1 MIEFRAVAR
10 WLVFAVFCA
19 SLVVSLASWLVR
31 TRRVSPF
38 SALARGLRSLSDPF
52 LRPIETRVV
61 RAGGNPS
68 RAGWWLVIGVAV
80 VGVVLLSLLDWVSA
94 ITTQV
99 AGAAEGGGGSRAFLR
114 LGVVVV
120 YNVFFIALLVRVLG
134 SWFGAFRYSRWMRP
148 AYALTDWLVE
158 PLRRMLPPMGMFDLS
173 PLAAWFVL
181 WVIRLLLL
189 SVI

>member
-1 MIEFRAVAR
+1 MLELRAVAR

-19 SLVVSLASWLVR
+19 SLVVSLAAWLVR

-38 SALARGLRSLSDPF
+38 GALARGLRSVSEPF
-52 LRPIETRVV
+52 LRPLETRVV
-61 RAGGNPS
+61 RAGGNPTH
-68 RAGWWLVIGVAV
+68 AGWWLVIGVAV
-80 VGVVLLSLLDWVSA
+80 VGVLLLSLLDWV
-94 ITTQV
+94 IGVTVQV
-99 AGAAEGGGGSRAFLR
+99 AGAAGGGPRTWLR
-114 LGVVVV
+114 LGVVVT
-120 YNVFFIALLVRVLG
+120 YNVCFIALLVRVLG

-181 WVIRLLLL
+181 WAIERLLL

>member
-10 WLVFAVFCA
+10 WLVFAFFCA
-19 SLVVSLASWLVR
+19 SLVISLASWLVR

-38 SALARGLRSLSDPF
+38 GALARGLRSLSDPL

-61 RAGGNPS
+61 RAGGNPA

-99 AGAAEGGGGSRAFLR
+99 AGAAGEGPRPFLR
-114 LGVVVV
+114 LGIVVV
-120 YNVFFIALLVRVLG
+120 YNVFFVALLVRVLG

-148 AYALTDWLVE
+148 AYGLTDWLVE
-158 PLRRMLPPMGMFDLS
+158 PLRRMLPPIGMLDLS

-181 WVIRLLLL
+181 WLIKLLLL

>member
-1 MIEFRAVAR
+1 MLDFHVVAR

-19 SLVVSLASWLVR
+19 ALVVSLVSWLVR

-38 SALARGLRSLSDPF
+38 GALSRGLRSLSDPF

-61 RAGGNPS
+61 RAGGNPAH
-68 RAGWWLVIGVAV
+68 AGWWLVIGVAV
-80 VGVVLLSLLDWVSA
+80 VGVLLLSLLDWVIGMTS
-94 ITTQV
+94 QV
-99 AGAAEGGGGSRAFLR
+99 AGAAGGGPRAFLR
-114 LGVVVV
+114 LAVVVI

-158 PLRRMLPPMGMFDLS
+158 PIRRVLPPVGMFDLS

-181 WVIRLLLL
+181 WAIKLLLL